1 MMASRKRR
9 VQGAVISDAMDKS
22 ITVEHIMYKRHR
34 LYGKPVRSRSK
45 YVAHDPENE
54 CRVGDEVIIEESR
67 PLSRR
72 KRWRMREIVQRAEIS
87 SEEEAD
93 PSDTAAV

>member
-1 MMASRKRR
+1 MVKPRKRR
-9 VQGAVISDAMDKS
+9 IQGLVTSDAMDKT
-22 ITVEHIMYKRHR
+22 IAVELVTYKRHR

-45 YVAHDPENE
+45 FLAHDPENE

-72 KRWRMREIVQRAEIS
+72 KTWRLREVLQRAEIS
-87 SEEEAD
+87 PEEEALSID
-93 PSDTAAV
+93 SATI

>member
-1 MMASRKRR
+1 MASRKRR

-87 SEEEAD
+87 PEEEAD